1 MANKQEN
8 GPGCL
13 ASLFGYT
20 ILACIIALMID
31 LAKSKL
37 TPKMIHNI
45 KIAAIIVGILFI
57 LYLVLIIYKK
67 INRKYSIRVL
77 DKMEGHDFE
86 YACADILRTI
96 GYHNVKVTKSSGDY
110 GVDILA
116 EKKGNKYAIQ
126 CKRYSSK
133 LGNSPIQE
141 VVAGMNYYGC
151 SKGAVM
157 TNQYFTES
165 AKKLAEINCV
175 ELWDRA
181 TLEKMISKNKHLNG
195 PTTTAPTRK
204 RFKVKKRTIN
214 SPTTSNTHIF
224 EESTNDSQI
233 NQDQLLKYSD
243 PKTPDAIKIIAKY
256 QNSERIFIQ
265 RKLMLGYPHVDEIL
279 NEIESLGFIG
289 PKTTNPRSVYITK
302 NDLPQILNNLYYTPI
317 SNKTI
322 QTNPPTANFAEQT
335 AREENLKA
343 NIDLLSNFLQD
354 KVKYILYFYL
364 LENVTLEFEDFSFKY
379 ETNEVD
385 VLFHAPKKAR
395 ISLIKSKFKELQEYI
410 HVDYVKYIYPTTIPY
425 TFAFRIPMPEYA
437 KEISQIMLK
446 NQQYEDIENEIEI
459 LNAQLA
465 EINFQLAE
473 SKQDITKIK

>member
-20 ILACIIALMID
+20 ILACIIALIID

-67 INRKYSIRVL
+67 INRKYSISVL

-86 YACADILRTI
+86 YACADILRTN
-96 GYHNVKVTKSSGDY
+96 GYHNVKVTKNSGDY

-181 TLEKMISKNKHLNG
+181 TLEKMISKNKHLSR
-195 PTTTAPTRK
+195 PTTTVPAHK

-214 SPTTSNTHIF
+214 TTSS
-224 EESTNDSQI
+224 EELTYKSQESSENI
-233 NQDQLLKYSD
+233 NLSN
-243 PKTPDAIKIIAKY
+243 I
-256 QNSERIFIQ
+256 SE
-265 RKLMLGYPHVDEIL
+265 
-279 NEIESLGFIG
+279 
-289 PKTTNPRSVYITK
+289 TTT
-302 NDLPQILNNLYYTPI
+302 
-317 SNKTI
+317 
-322 QTNPPTANFAEQT
+322 NFAEQT

-395 ISLIKSKFKELQEYI
+395 ISLIKSKFKELREYI

-446 NQQYEDIENEIEI
+446 NQQYEDIENEMEI